1 MNNRTSVA
9 TLQRQSTYELGREI
23 QKREKI
29 TGGFG
34 KTFYKA
40 TWLNGENLPIVL
52 LEMKGNKVEVEALL
66 YITLHHTH
74 IIKTY
79 GLVNPNDQLI
89 GSDSVL
95 LLQEYAKDGD
105 IARLLSAQHFIPSQY
120 VLIEI
125 FIQISSAMIY
135 LAENDIIHGDLA
147 CRNALVFKSDPHDPK
162 KNLIKLIDFG
172 LTHNELFASDI
183 EINIPVRY
191 AAPEILR
198 SRGRSNYSERSD
210 VYSFAVLMWEACS
223 FGKMPYS
230 EIYDD
235 EEVCKQKLHGKILTR
250 PDKCDPNLWKLM
262 IVCWNDRF
270 HDRPTFNMIHKQ
282 LESIQNVQP
291 SSSSLLSNSMLL
303 SSSSSIVE
311 KHPCL
316 FAIIY
321 EHCHDCHLPYTDYDS
336 HLDSCREK
344 ILRCFLNSKQ
354 HPVIRQLSGR
364 STSFDDSENRSR
376 RENTRRSMQFDS
388 NSSLSSR
395 PNTIQNRKSSDIHMV
410 PLDDNKSTIHR
421 TKSDIQENLSN
432 FSTII
437 QVPCEI
443 CNRPI
448 VGSQYQTHLKQ
459 CNENDRRRL
468 VNKRRQIELSKI
480 TVKVECLFC
489 RQRCSLNESEN
500 HQNKCSFNPKHIP
513 DVSDIQSTGR
523 RTSIPNDIS
532 STPSFQTDHLS
543 GNTSDQIH
551 IPFDDTTKNSFHNNN
566 QQLSCFQKFLSC
578 LQSFFNKHQLT

>member
-23 QKREKI
+23 QKGEKI

-66 YITLHHTH
+66 YITLHHPH

-172 LTHNELFASDI
+172 LTHNELQKFY
-183 EINIPVRY
+183 V
-191 AAPEILR
+191 
-198 SRGRSNYSERSD
+198 
-210 VYSFAVLMWEACS
+210 VEADRIIQ
-223 FGKMPYS
+223 KDLT

-336 HLDSCREK
+336 HLDSCGEK
-344 ILRCFLNSKQ
+344 I
-354 HPVIRQLSGR
+354 
-364 STSFDDSENRSR
+364 
-376 RENTRRSMQFDS
+376 
-388 NSSLSSR
+388 
-395 PNTIQNRKSSDIHMV
+395 
-410 PLDDNKSTIHR
+410 
-421 TKSDIQENLSN
+421 
-432 FSTII
+432 
-437 QVPCEI
+437 
-443 CNRPI
+443 
-448 VGSQYQTHLKQ
+448 LKQ

-532 STPSFQTDHLS
+532 STPSFRKL
-543 GNTSDQIH
+543 
-551 IPFDDTTKNSFHNNN
+551 
-566 QQLSCFQKFLSC
+566 
-578 LQSFFNKHQLT
+578 LTPSEGYIKI

>member
-23 QKREKI
+23 QKGEKI

-66 YITLHHTH
+66 YITLHHPH

-223 FGKMPYS
+223 FGRMPYS

-344 ILRCFLNSKQ
+344 IL
-354 HPVIRQLSGR
+354 
-364 STSFDDSENRSR
+364 
-376 RENTRRSMQFDS
+376 
-388 NSSLSSR
+388 
-395 PNTIQNRKSSDIHMV
+395 
-410 PLDDNKSTIHR
+410 
-421 TKSDIQENLSN
+421 
-432 FSTII
+432 
-437 QVPCEI
+437 
-443 CNRPI
+443 
-448 VGSQYQTHLKQ
+448 KQ

-532 STPSFQTDHLS
+532 STPSFRKL
-543 GNTSDQIH
+543 
-551 IPFDDTTKNSFHNNN
+551 
-566 QQLSCFQKFLSC
+566 
-578 LQSFFNKHQLT
+578 LTPSEGYIKI

>member
-23 QKREKI
+23 QKGEKI

-66 YITLHHTH
+66 YITLHHPH

-172 LTHNELFASDI
+172 LTHNELQKFY
-183 EINIPVRY
+183 V
-191 AAPEILR
+191 
-198 SRGRSNYSERSD
+198 
-210 VYSFAVLMWEACS
+210 VEADRIIQ
-223 FGKMPYS
+223 KDLT

-336 HLDSCREK
+336 HLDSCGEK

-551 IPFDDTTKNSFHNNN
+551 IPFDDTRKNSFHNNN

>member
-23 QKREKI
+23 QKGEKI

-66 YITLHHTH
+66 YITLHHPH

-172 LTHNELFASDI
+172 LTHNELQKFY
-183 EINIPVRY
+183 V
-191 AAPEILR
+191 
-198 SRGRSNYSERSD
+198 
-210 VYSFAVLMWEACS
+210 VEADRIIQ
-223 FGKMPYS
+223 KDLT

-336 HLDSCREK
+336 HLDSCGEK

-551 IPFDDTTKNSFHNNN
+551 IPFVKTDHLSGNTSDQIHIPFDDTRKNSFHNNN